1 MTTTTADSPP
11 APQATVFPI
20 LFAIGFCHALNDM
33 MQSLLQAIYP
43 NLQKTFDL
51 DFAHIGLITFVYQ
64 VTASL
69 LQPLVGHY
77 TDRRAVP
84 YALPIG
90 MVFTFIGLILLAI
103 APNYPLLL
111 AAAMIVG
118 VGSSTFHPE
127 SSRVAHAAAGPRRGL
142 AQSMFQSGGS
152 IGGALGP
159 LLAAVVVGTGQRA
172 GIAWFS
178 VAALLAIVILW
189 RVGTWYRDHG
199 LARAKHAIAR
209 AAQSTLSPAKV
220 RVSLGILVI
229 LIFSKFVYLASL
241 SSYFTFYLI
250 HKFHISVPSAQV
262 HLFIF
267 LAAVAVG
274 TICGGPLGD
283 RFGRKHLIWFSILGA
298 LPFTLAMPFAN
309 LFWTS
314 VLSVG
319 IGHDPVLG
327 VSRPSWF
334 IGQELLPG
342 RVGMI
347 SGLFFGLSLRH
358 RRHWAPRF
366 SAWLADH
373 TQASAFRLS
382 QCLRLPARDRIAR
395 RAPARLAQARSKQ
408 RVAHRVA
415 FAEAAL
421 RDHRHEIH
429 RAQRQHIQAHALANA
444 LERRIVLRLDQR
456 QVGIAPQHT

>member
-1 MTTTTADSPP
+1 MTTADSQLAP

-64 VTASL
+64 ITASL
-69 LQPLVGHY
+69 LQPLVGYY

-90 MVFTFIGLILLAI
+90 MVFTFLGLLGLAV

-111 AAAMIVG
+111 LAAMIVG

-142 AQSMFQSGGS
+142 AQAMFQSGGS

-159 LLAAVVVGTGQRA
+159 LLAAVVVGTGHRT

-178 VAALLAIVILW
+178 GAALLAIAILW

-199 LARAKHAIAR
+199 LARARHAIAR
-209 AAQSTLSPAKV
+209 AVQSPLPPAVV
-220 RVSLGILVI
+220 RASLAILVI

-250 HKFHISVPSAQV
+250 HKFHVSVPGAQIY
-262 HLFIF
+262 LFVF

-283 RFGRKHLIWFSILGA
+283 RFGRKHIIWFSILGA

-314 VLSVG
+314 VLSVCAG
-319 IGHDPVLG
+319 LVLSSAFPAM
-327 VSRPSWF
+327 VVY
-334 IGQELLPG
+334 GQELLPG
-342 RVGMI
+342 RLGTI
-347 SGLFFGLSLRH
+347 SGLFFGLSFGMGGLG
-358 RRHWAPRF
+358 A
-366 SAWLADH
+366 AVLGVLADH
-373 TQASAFRLS
+373 TGIDFVYRVCSF
-382 QCLRLPARDRIAR
+382 LPAFGLLAVFLPDLR
-395 RAPARLAQARSKQ
+395 RP
-408 RVAHRVA
+408 
-415 FAEAAL
+415 
-421 RDHRHEIH
+421 
-429 RAQRQHIQAHALANA
+429 RA
-444 LERRIVLRLDQR
+444 
-456 QVGIAPQHT
+456 

>member
-11 APQATVFPI
+11 ALAQATVFPI

-64 VTASL
+64 ITASL

-103 APNYPLLL
+103 APSYPLLL
-111 AAAMIVG
+111 AAAAIVG
-118 VGSSTFHPE
+118 IGSSTFHPE

-159 LLAAVVVGTGQRA
+159 LLAAVVVGTGHRT
-172 GIAWFS
+172 GVAWFS
-178 VAALLAIVILW
+178 GAALLAIAILW

-199 LARAKHAIAR
+199 LARAKRAIAH

-220 RVSLGILVI
+220 RVSLAILVI

-250 HKFHISVPSAQV
+250 HKFHISVPSAQI

-283 RFGRKHLIWFSILGA
+283 RFGRKHIIWFSILGA

-319 IGHDPVLG
+319 AGLVLSSAFPAM
-327 VSRPSWF
+327 VVY
-334 IGQELLPG
+334 GQELLPG

-347 SGLFFGLSLRH
+347 SGLFFGLSFGMGGLG
-358 RRHWAPRF
+358 A
-366 SAWLADH
+366 AVLGALADR
-373 TQASAFRLS
+373 TSIDFVYS
-382 QCLRLPARDRIAR
+382 VCSFLPAFGLLAVFLPDLRR
-395 RAPARLAQARSKQ
+395 RAATS
-408 RVAHRVA
+408 
-415 FAEAAL
+415 
-421 RDHRHEIH
+421 
-429 RAQRQHIQAHALANA
+429 
-444 LERRIVLRLDQR
+444 
-456 QVGIAPQHT
+456 